1 MMRWTRSTIP
11 LVAALAAACD
21 PSARTESRAGAPP
34 PEDRRSR
41 EHETCSRSSDCAAD
55 LRCIDSACRPAS
67 VSVQGELFAA
77 VGEHALAGHK
87 PREAAE
93 AFAAAVAHYETDKLP
108 PPAQLFC
115 AQGHAILQEPG
126 VAAQRLELAA
136 RMLHRCLLGAPVGSE
151 PHRRALADLAGMIE
165 HGLDPA
171 VVARTELADV
181 YLSGAAPPPALD
193 RLELAVAVQS
203 KSRSSTVR
211 RVTKYLQDKPEVL
224 GALSSCWKARF
235 EATREPT
242 LQIALPLRYGYDL
255 DEFDDFE
262 RSYIKVP
269 EIAGADEATACARAA
284 LLPLLDAEGRKIG
297 EESRWE
303 ATATFTVSPPG
314 TR

>member
-1 MMRWTRSTIP
+1 MRSLI
-11 LVAALAAACD
+11 AALALLGACD
-21 PSARTESRAGAPP
+21 PSARTEPRTGAPP

-55 LRCIDSACRPAS
+55 LRCIDAACRPAT

-77 VGEHALAGHK
+77 VGERALTGHK

-93 AFAAAVAHYETDKLP
+93 AFAAAVSHYETDKLP
-108 PPAQLFC
+108 PPAHLFC
-115 AQGHAILQEPG
+115 AQGRAIMHEPG

-151 PHRRALADLAGMIE
+151 PHRGAMTDLAGLLE

-171 VVARTELADV
+171 AVARTEAADV

-193 RLELAVAVQS
+193 RLELAVSVQS
-203 KSRSSTVR
+203 KSRASTLR
-211 RVTKYLQDKPEVL
+211 RVTRYLQEKPEVL
-224 GALSSCWKARF
+224 GALGSCWKARF
-235 EATREPT
+235 ETAREPT
-242 LQIALPLRYGYDL
+242 MQVTLTLKYGYDL

-262 RSYIKVP
+262 RSWIKVLETP
-269 EIAGADEATACARAA
+269 GADEPTTCARAA

-297 EESRWE
+297 DESRWD
-303 ATATFTVSPPG
+303 AVVTFTVQPPG
-314 TR
+314 TK